1 VSFSAEWLSLREPHD
16 VRARNPVVLNAVL
29 RAFRRKPDLRIIDLG
44 CGTGSL
50 LRTLSHKFAAK
61 QEWRLVDYDPA
72 LLARAAES
80 AAALGL
86 RIRPVTADLDRELE
100 KVLQEPADL
109 VTNSAL
115 LDLVS
120 ERWINRLIDGAASRN
135 LSVYAALNYDGRIE
149 ISPAHPLDEAVV
161 QAVNLHQRGDKGF
174 GPALGPSAADAVIGK
189 FMQRGFSVVHGP
201 ADWVAAEAD
210 RAFQN
215 AIIGGW
221 AEAAQDTG
229 TLMVMD
235 VSAWLSF
242 RQAEIAAG
250 RSRLLVGHVDSFA
263 VPPSAP

>member
-1 VSFSAEWLSLREPHD
+1 LSFSAEWLSLREPYD
-16 VRARNPVVLNAVL
+16 MRARNPVVLNEVL
-29 RAFRRKPDLRIIDLG
+29 GAFRRKPDLRVIDLG
-44 CGTGSL
+44 CGTGST
-50 LRTLSHKFAAK
+50 LRTLSPKLAAK

-72 LLARAAES
+72 LLTRAAES
-80 AAALGL
+80 AAALDL
-86 RIRPVTADLDRELE
+86 PIRPITADLNRELE
-100 KVLQEPADL
+100 AVLQEPGDL

-120 ERWINRLIDGAASRN
+120 ESWIDGLIDVAASRN

-149 ISPAHPLDEAVV
+149 MSPLHPLDEAVV
-161 QAVNLHQRGDKGF
+161 QAVNQHQRGDKGF
-174 GPALGPSAADAVIGK
+174 GPALGPGAADATIAK

-215 AIIGGW
+215 AIVGGW
-221 AEAAQDTG
+221 AEAARDTN
-229 TLMVMD
+229 TITAKD
-235 VSAWLSF
+235 ESAWLSF

-250 RSRLLVGHVDSFA
+250 RSRLVVGHVDFFA